1 VKVQCVQCKE
11 VVALGKFRIEGEAI
25 EISCPE
31 CGAHYRI
38 SAETGERAGAT
49 RVEAKAAGD
58 PCPKCGHDVAAG
70 ADACAVCGL
79 LREKFADFAAT
90 RPDEPEAV
98 ATAWAACRERW
109 DEPAAHDRFLEAV
122 AAAKAFPAAARRYRD
137 VLRETPGDERA
148 RRGVDRVTR
157 MAEAALLGSPASAR
171 LAAKTPEPYKNV
183 VLLLL
188 ILVCLGG
195 IFGIYGLVRARN
207 ARDEQQQQD
216 SGTIE
221 KRQPDRK
228 QRSTPARPR

>member
-11 VVALGKFRIEGEAI
+11 VVALGRFRIEGDGI
-25 EISCPE
+25 EITCTG
-31 CGAHYRI
+31 CGERYRI
-38 SAETGERAGAT
+38 NAETGERAGAA
-49 RVEAKAAGD
+49 RVEAKAAGH
-58 PCPKCGHDVAAG
+58 PCPKCGKDVASG
-70 ADACAVCGL
+70 AAACGACGL

-109 DEPAAHDRFLEAV
+109 DEPAAHDRFLDAV

-148 RRGVDRVTR
+148 RRGADRVTR

-207 ARDEQQQQD
+207 ARDEQQKPD

-221 KRQPDRK
+221 KRQPGK
-228 QRSTPARPR
+228 RSTPVRPR